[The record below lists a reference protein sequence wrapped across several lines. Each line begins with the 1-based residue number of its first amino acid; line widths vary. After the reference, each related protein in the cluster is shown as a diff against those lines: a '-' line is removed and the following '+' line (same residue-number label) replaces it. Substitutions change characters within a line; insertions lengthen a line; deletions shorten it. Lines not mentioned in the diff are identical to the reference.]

1 MQLLKSPF
9 LGVHPSQSIPSR
21 IIIPSD
27 VNKKLSTGPSRQNVP
42 KHFSEGEYQQNIASL
57 DVQNIRK
64 VESEISTTSV
74 QPPMVWFPGKSDCN
88 NQDSGMEQL
97 LHNKTHI

>member
-9 LGVHPSQSIPSR
+9 LGVHSSQSIPSR

-27 VNKKLSTGPSRQNVP
+27 VNKKLSTGPSHQNVP
-42 KHFSEGEYQQNIASL
+42 TPFSEGEYQQNIASL

-64 VESEISTTSV
+64 VEPEISTTSV
-74 QPPMVWFPGKSDCN
+74 QPPIVWFPGKSDCK
-88 NQDSGMEQL
+88 NQDSGMEEL

>member
-42 KHFSEGEYQQNIASL
+42 NACFLLQDNRNI
-57 DVQNIRK
+57 V
-64 VESEISTTSV
+64 
-74 QPPMVWFPGKSDCN
+74 SDHT
-88 NQDSGMEQL
+88 M
-97 LHNKTHI
+97 I